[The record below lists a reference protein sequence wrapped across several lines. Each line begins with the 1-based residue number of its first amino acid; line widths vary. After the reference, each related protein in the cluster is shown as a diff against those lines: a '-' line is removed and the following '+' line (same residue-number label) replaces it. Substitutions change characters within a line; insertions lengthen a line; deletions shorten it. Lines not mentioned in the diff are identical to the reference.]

1 MQNYISEKK
10 DTTRSQELSTEFNF
24 GNSKNV
30 EKIPLNQ
37 HKKKK
42 SSSIKVLFQNLNIQ
56 ILFLNIIGIIFY
68 KISFIGCHGG
78 EENYCITE
86 FVTQFIILGI
96 LLIISTLIV
105 SITIT
110 LILWRKIYFYHLIYI
125 IQEYLNAQKNY

>member
-42 SSSIKVLFQNLNIQ
+42 
-56 ILFLNIIGIIFY
+56 IFFN
-68 KISFIGCHGG
+68 KSFIPKF
-78 EENYCITE
+78 EYSN
-86 FVTQFIILGI
+86 FIFKYNWNNIL
-96 LLIISTLIV
+96 
-105 SITIT
+105 
-110 LILWRKIYFYHLIYI
+110 
-125 IQEYLNAQKNY
+125 